1 VRVLYATPVLHH
13 PPIGGPTLRV
23 ENSIKAL
30 AAVAEVH
37 LYCRLPVEKFGGE
50 AALRFYRGV
59 CRSVRLAPFV
69 QRDQGMALLGKRVAN
84 KLARLAG
91 GRNVFPLRLGADGE
105 NCSDAVAVAKAVRA
119 DVVWL
124 GYGNISYSLLRHLKL
139 NSPFPVVLDTD
150 SEWSRFVLRG
160 LPYAR
165 TDRERE
171 RIEREGRAEE
181 DEERW
186 GAELADVTT
195 AVSEVDAEYYRG
207 LAPRPER
214 VRVFS
219 NVIDLATYASPPP
232 PAPGLQRPALVLAGS
247 FWAGSPMEEAARWI
261 VREVLPRVR
270 ADFPGVHLYVIGNG
284 SNEIVKDLASDG
296 VTVTGRVT
304 SVLPY
309 LCHAAAT
316 LVPLRF
322 ESGTRFKIL
331 EAGACRIPVVSTAL
345 GAEGLPVEHGRHL
358 WIADDADGFAAAV
371 VEILRNEA
379 AAARVAS
386 RLHDLV
392 AKDFTLPRLERE
404 AREILGR
411 MKAEG

>member
-1 VRVLYATPVLHH
+1 VRVLYATSVLHH

-37 LYCRLPVEKFGGE
+37 LYCRLPIEKFGGA
-50 AALRFYRGV
+50 AALGFYRGV
-59 CRSVRLAPFV
+59 CRSVRLAPFA
-69 QRDQGMALLGKRVAN
+69 QRDQGMTLLGKRVAN
-84 KLARLAG
+84 QLARLAG
-91 GRNVFPLRLGADGE
+91 GRNVLPLRLGDDGE
-105 NCSDAVAVAKAVRA
+105 DFSDAVAAAKSVRA

-124 GYGNISYSLLRHLKL
+124 GYGNISYPLLRHLKL
-139 NSPFPVVLDTD
+139 NSSFPVVLDTD
-150 SEWSRFVLRG
+150 SVWSRFVLRG

-165 TDRERE
+165 TDADRE
-171 RIEREGRAEE
+171 RIECEGRAKE

-207 LAPRPER
+207 LAPHPER

-232 PAPGLQRPALVLAGS
+232 PAPGLQRPALVLAGT

-270 ADFPGVHLYVIGNG
+270 AEFPRAHLYVIGNG
-284 SNEIVKDLASDG
+284 SDEIVKDLASDG
-296 VTVTGRVT
+296 VTVTGRVA
-304 SVLPY
+304 SVLPF

-331 EAGACRIPVVSTAL
+331 EAGACRIPVVSTTL

-358 WIADDADGFAAAV
+358 WIADDAEGFAAAV
-371 VEILRNEA
+371 VQIFRDEA
-379 AAARVAS
+379 AAARRAGN
-386 RLHDLV
+386 LYDLI
-392 AKDFTLPRLERE
+392 AKDFALPRLEKE
-404 AREILGR
+404 AAEILRRLRG
-411 MKAEG
+411 EG